1 MNRIFTA
8 TPLVLLVGLTCLFL
22 IGCASLYQPLPK
34 RIAVSHLS
42 CEAYP
47 RLVDGNLATTGI
59 LKVKGMVE
67 KDYIGG
73 GGTRQTGVVPRRYGD
88 WLEGRTKAEAWIQ
101 LDTLIPV
108 AYIEVHPV
116 SNIYRLLVHTA
127 TTEVEPGKL
136 KSLQESLFE
145 PVKSHKIARSENGA
159 VIRIDIDRP
168 VRWLRLTIHANRD
181 PTRAERE
188 PLTQKIKVPFEDI
201 VIREVR
207 FYAQREEPAH

>member
-8 TPLVLLVGLTCLFL
+8 TPFVLIGCLACLFL
-22 IGCASLYQPLPK
+22 LSCASLYQPLPK
-34 RIAVSHLS
+34 RIAASHLS

-47 RLVDGNLATTGI
+47 GLVDGNLATTGI
-59 LKVKGMVE
+59 LKVKGMIK
-67 KDYIGG
+67 KDY
-73 GGTRQTGVVPRRYGD
+73 TEAGVITPRRYDD
-88 WLEGRTKAEAWIQ
+88 WLEGRNKAEAWIQ

-127 TTEVEPGKL
+127 TAEVKPGEL

-145 PVKSHKIARSENGA
+145 PVRSHKIARSENGA
-159 VIRIDIDRP
+159 VIRINIDRS

-181 PTRAERE
+181 LAHAERE

-201 VIREVR
+201 VIREVKV
-207 FYAQREEPAH
+207 YGVN

>member
-8 TPLVLLVGLTCLFL
+8 TPFVLIVGLTCLFL

-34 RIAVSHLS
+34 RIAASHLS

-59 LKVKGMVE
+59 LKVKGMIK
-67 KDYIGG
+67 KDY
-73 GGTRQTGVVPRRYGD
+73 TEMGVISPRRYDD
-88 WLEGRTKAEAWIQ
+88 WLEGKNKAEAWIQ
-101 LDTLIPV
+101 LDTLTPV

-127 TTEVEPGKL
+127 TAEVKPGKL

-159 VIRIDIDRP
+159 VIRINIDRP
-168 VRWLRLTIHANRD
+168 MRWLRLTIHANRD
-181 PTRAERE
+181 SARAERE

-201 VIREVR
+201 VIREVK
-207 FYAQREEPAH
+207 FYSQHEEPAH

>member
-1 MNRIFTA
+1 MNRIFTT
-8 TPLVLLVGLTCLFL
+8 TPFVLTVGLTCLFL
-22 IGCASLYQPLPK
+22 IGCTSLYQPLPK
-34 RIAVSHLS
+34 RIAASHLS

-73 GGTRQTGVVPRRYGD
+73 GGTKRSGVVPRRYGD
-88 WLEGRTKAEAWIQ
+88 WLEGRNKAEAWIQ
-101 LDTLIPV
+101 LDTLTPV

-127 TTEVEPGKL
+127 TAEVKPGKL

-159 VIRIDIDRP
+159 VIRINIDRP
-168 VRWLRLTIHANRD
+168 MRWLRLTIHANRD
-181 PTRAERE
+181 SARAERE
-188 PLTQKIKVPFEDI
+188 PLTQKINVPFEDI
-201 VIREVR
+201 VIREVK
-207 FYAQREEPAH
+207 FYAQHEGPAH

>member
-8 TPLVLLVGLTCLFL
+8 NAFVFFGCLICFFL
-22 IGCASLYQPLPK
+22 ISCASLYQPLPK
-34 RIAVSHLS
+34 RIEAAHLS

-59 LKVKGMVE
+59 LKVKGMIK
-67 KDYIGG
+67 KDY
-73 GGTRQTGVVPRRYGD
+73 TEAGVVIPRRYDD
-88 WLEGRTKAEAWIQ
+88 WLEGRNKAEAWIQ
-101 LDTLIPV
+101 LDALTSI

-127 TTEVEPGKL
+127 TAEVKPGKL

-145 PVKSHKIARSENGA
+145 PVRSHKIARSENGE

-168 VRWLRLTIHANRD
+168 VRWFRLTIHANRD
-181 PTRAERE
+181 SARAERE

-207 FYAQREEPAH
+207 FYGQHEEPVH

>member
-8 TPLVLLVGLTCLFL
+8 TPFVL
-22 IGCASLYQPLPK
+22 IGCLMCLFFLSCVSLYQPLPK
-34 RIAVSHLS
+34 RIEASRLS

-59 LKVKGMVE
+59 LKVKGMIE
-67 KDYIGG
+67 KDY
-73 GGTRQTGVVPRRYGD
+73 TEAGVITPRRYED
-88 WLEGRTKAEAWIQ
+88 SLEGRNKAEAWIQ
-101 LDTLIPV
+101 LDTLTPI
-108 AYIEVHPV
+108 AYVEVHPV

-127 TTEVEPGKL
+127 TAEVKPGKQ
-136 KSLQESLFE
+136 KSLQASLFE
-145 PVKSHKIARSENGA
+145 PVRSHKTTRSENGA

-181 PTRAERE
+181 LAHAERE

-201 VIREVR
+201 VIREVKV
-207 FYAQREEPAH
+207 YGVN

>member
-1 MNRIFTA
+1 MNRIFTT
-8 TPLVLLVGLTCLFL
+8 TPFVLIVGLTCLFL

-34 RIAVSHLS
+34 RIAASHLS

-73 GGTRQTGVVPRRYGD
+73 GGTRRSGVIPRRYGD
-88 WLEGRTKAEAWIQ
+88 WLEGRNKAEAWIQ
-101 LDTLIPV
+101 LDTLTPV

-116 SNIYRLLVHTA
+116 SNIYRLLVYS
-127 TTEVEPGKL
+127 TTLETQPG
-136 KSLQESLFE
+136 ESEHLFE
-145 PVKSHKIARSENGA
+145 PVKSHKIARSENGEI
-159 VIRIDIDRP
+159 IRINIDRP
-168 VRWLRLTIHANRD
+168 MRWLRIVIHANRD

-188 PLTQKIKVPFEDI
+188 PLTQKIKVPFDDI

-207 FYAQREEPAH
+207 FYAQHDEPAH

>member
-8 TPLVLLVGLTCLFL
+8 TLYVSVGCLMCLFL
-22 IGCASLYQPLPK
+22 ISCASLYQPLPK
-34 RIAVSHLS
+34 RIEASRLS

-59 LKVKGMVE
+59 LKVKGMIE
-67 KDYIGG
+67 KDY
-73 GGTRQTGVVPRRYGD
+73 TEAGVVTPRRYDD
-88 WLEGRTKAEAWIQ
+88 WLEGRNKAEAWIQ
-101 LDTLIPV
+101 LGTLTPV

-127 TTEVEPGKL
+127 TAEVKPGKQ
-136 KSLQESLFE
+136 KSLQESRFE
-145 PVKSHKIARSENGA
+145 PVRSHKIARSENGA

-181 PTRAERE
+181 LAHAERE

-201 VIREVR
+201 VIREVK
-207 FYAQREEPAH
+207 FYAQHEGPAH

>member
-1 MNRIFTA
+1 MNRIFTT
-8 TPLVLLVGLTCLFL
+8 TPFVLIVGLTCLFL

-34 RIAVSHLS
+34 RIAASHLS

-67 KDYIGG
+67 KDY
-73 GGTRQTGVVPRRYGD
+73 TEAGVITPRRYDD
-88 WLEGRTKAEAWIQ
+88 WLEGRNKAEAWIQ
-101 LDTLIPV
+101 LGTLTPV

-116 SNIYRLLVHTA
+116 SNIYRLLVHTT
-127 TTEVEPGKL
+127 TTEVKPGKQ

-145 PVKSHKIARSENGA
+145 PVRSHKIAKSENGA

-181 PTRAERE
+181 LARAERE

-207 FYAQREEPAH
+207 FYAQHEGPAH

>member
-1 MNRIFTA
+1 MNRVFTA
-8 TPLVLLVGLTCLFL
+8 NSFVFFGWLTCLFL
-22 IGCASLYQPLPK
+22 ISCAPLSQTFPK
-34 RIAVSHLS
+34 RIEARHLS

-47 RLVDGNLATTGI
+47 QLVDGNLATTGI
-59 LKVKGMVE
+59 LKVKGMIE

-73 GGTRQTGVVPRRYGD
+73 GSARRSGVIPRRYGD

-101 LDTLIPV
+101 LDMLSPV

-127 TTEVEPGKL
+127 TSEVEPGKL

-145 PVKSHKIARSENGA
+145 PVSSHKIARSENGA

-181 PTRAERE
+181 LAHAERE

-207 FYAQREEPAH
+207 FYGQHEGPAH

>member
-8 TPLVLLVGLTCLFL
+8 TPFMLIVGLTCLFL

-34 RIAVSHLS
+34 RIAASHLS

-67 KDYIGG
+67 KDYTEVI
-73 GGTRQTGVVPRRYGD
+73 TPRRYDD
-88 WLEGRTKAEAWIQ
+88 WLEGTNKAAAWIQ
-101 LDTLIPV
+101 LDTLTPV

-116 SNIYRLLVHTA
+116 SNIYRLLVHT
-127 TTEVEPGKL
+127 TTAELKPGRPR
-136 KSLQESLFE
+136 SLLDPRFE
-145 PVKSHKIARSENGA
+145 AVKSHKIARSENGE

-168 VRWLRLTIHANRD
+168 MRWLRLTIHANRD
-181 PTRAERE
+181 LAHAERE

>member
-8 TPLVLLVGLTCLFL
+8 TPFVLIVGLTCLFL
-22 IGCASLYQPLPK
+22 ISCASLYQPLPK
-34 RIAVSHLS
+34 RIAASHLS

-73 GGTRQTGVVPRRYGD
+73 GGTRRTGIIPSRYGD
-88 WLEGRTKAEAWIQ
+88 WLEGRNKAEAWIQ
-101 LDTLIPV
+101 LDKLIPI

-116 SNIYRLLVHTA
+116 SNIYRLLVHT
-127 TTEVEPGKL
+127 TTAELKPGRPR
-136 KSLQESLFE
+136 SLLDPRFE
-145 PVKSHKIARSENGA
+145 AVKSHKIARSENGE
-159 VIRIDIDRP
+159 VIRIAIDRP
-168 VRWLRLTIHANRD
+168 VRWLRIVIHANRD
-181 PTRAERE
+181 LARAERE
-188 PLTQKIKVPFEDI
+188 PLTQKIKVPFDDI

-207 FYAQREEPAH
+207 FYAEHEEPVH

>member
-1 MNRIFTA
+1 MNRIFTT
-8 TPLVLLVGLTCLFL
+8 TPFVLIVGLTCLFL

-34 RIAVSHLS
+34 RIAASHLS

-47 RLVDGNLATTGI
+47 SLVDGNLATTGI

-73 GGTRQTGVVPRRYGD
+73 GGTRRTGVIPRRYGD
-88 WLEGRTKAEAWIQ
+88 WLEGRNKAEAWIQ
-101 LDTLIPV
+101 LDTLTSV

-116 SNIYRLLVHTA
+116 SNIYRLLVYS
-127 TTEVEPGKL
+127 TTVETQPG
-136 KSLQESLFE
+136 ESGHLFE
-145 PVKSHKIARSENGA
+145 PVRSHKIARSENGA
-159 VIRIDIDRP
+159 VIRINIDGP
-168 VRWLRLTIHANRD
+168 VRWLRIVIHANRD

-188 PLTQKIKVPFEDI
+188 PLTQKIKVPFENI

-207 FYAQREEPAH
+207 FYAQHEGPAH

>member
-1 MNRIFTA
+1 MNRIFTT
-8 TPLVLLVGLTCLFL
+8 TPFVLIVGLTCLFL

-34 RIAVSHLS
+34 RIAASHLS

-73 GGTRQTGVVPRRYGD
+73 GGTRRSGVVPRRYGD
-88 WLEGRTKAEAWIQ
+88 WLEGRNKAEAWIQ
-101 LDTLIPV
+101 LGTLTPV

-116 SNIYRLLVHTA
+116 SNIYRLLVYTTTA
-127 TTEVEPGKL
+127 ETQPGM
-136 KSLQESLFE
+136 SEHLFE

-159 VIRIDIDRP
+159 VIRIDVDRP
-168 VRWLRLTIHANRD
+168 ARWLRIVIHANRD

-201 VIREVR
+201 VIREVK
-207 FYAQREEPAH
+207 FYAQHDEPAH

>member
-8 TPLVLLVGLTCLFL
+8 TPFVLIGCLTFLFL

-34 RIAVSHLS
+34 RVAASHLS

-47 RLVDGNLATTGI
+47 SLVDGNLATTGI

-73 GGTRQTGVVPRRYGD
+73 IGSTRQVTPRRYGD

-101 LDTLIPV
+101 LDTLIPI

-116 SNIYRLLVHTA
+116 SNIYRLLVHT
-127 TTEVEPGKL
+127 TTAEVEPGKL

-145 PVKSHKIARSENGA
+145 PVKSHKIARSENGE

-168 VRWLRLTIHANRD
+168 ARWLRLTIHANRD

-207 FYAQREEPAH
+207 FYAPREGPTH

>member
-8 TPLVLLVGLTCLFL
+8 TPFVLIVGLTCLFL

-34 RIAVSHLS
+34 RIAASHLS

-73 GGTRQTGVVPRRYGD
+73 GGTRRTGVVPRRYGD
-88 WLEGRTKAEAWIQ
+88 WLEGRNKTEAWIQ
-101 LDTLIPV
+101 LDTLTPI

-116 SNIYRLLVHTA
+116 SNIYRLLVHTTPA
-127 TTEVEPGKL
+127 ENHPGKH
-136 KSLQESLFE
+136 LFE
-145 PVKSHKIARSENGA
+145 PVRSHKIARSENGA
-159 VIRIDIDRP
+159 VIRIDINRP
-168 VRWLRLTIHANRD
+168 VRWLQLTIHANRD
-181 PTRAERE
+181 LAHAERE

-207 FYAQREEPAH
+207 FYAQHDGLAH

>member
-8 TPLVLLVGLTCLFL
+8 TPFMLIVGLTCLFL
-22 IGCASLYQPLPK
+22 ISCASLYQPLPK
-34 RIAVSHLS
+34 RIAASHLS

-59 LKVKGMVE
+59 RKVKGMVE
-67 KDYIGG
+67 KDYTEGG
-73 GGTRQTGVVPRRYGD
+73 VIFPRRYDD
-88 WLEGRTKAEAWIQ
+88 WLEGRNKAEAWIQ
-101 LDTLIPV
+101 LDTLTPV
-108 AYIEVHPV
+108 AYIEIHPV

-127 TTEVEPGKL
+127 TTDVKPGKL

-145 PVKSHKIARSENGA
+145 PIKSHKIARSENGA

>member
-8 TPLVLLVGLTCLFL
+8 TPFALIVGLTCLFL
-22 IGCASLYQPLPK
+22 ISCASLYQPLPK
-34 RIAVSHLS
+34 RIAASHLS

-73 GGTRQTGVVPRRYGD
+73 GGTRRTGVIPRRYGD

-116 SNIYRLLVHTA
+116 SNIYRLLVYS
-127 TTEVEPGKL
+127 TTVETQPGQ
-136 KSLQESLFE
+136 SEHLFE

-159 VIRIDIDRP
+159 VIRIDIDKP
-168 VRWLRLTIHANRD
+168 VRWLRIVIHANRD

-207 FYAQREEPAH
+207 FYAQREGPAH

>member
-1 MNRIFTA
+1 MNRIFTT
-8 TPLVLLVGLTCLFL
+8 TPFVLIVGLTCLFL

-34 RIAVSHLS
+34 RIAASHLS

-47 RLVDGNLATTGI
+47 GIVDGNLATTGI
-59 LKVKGMVE
+59 LKVKGMIE

-73 GGTRQTGVVPRRYGD
+73 ETHRGITTSRRYGD
-88 WLEGRTKAEAWIQ
+88 WLEGRNKAEAWIQ
-101 LDTLIPV
+101 LDPLTPI

-116 SNIYRLLVHTA
+116 SNIYRLLVA
-127 TTEVEPGKL
+127 TTTEDIKPGR
-136 KSLQESLFE
+136 SDHRFE
-145 PVKSHKIARSENGA
+145 PIRSHKIARSENGE

-168 VRWLRLTIHANRD
+168 VRWLRIVIHANRD